1 MPAGR
6 ARYAGEVTDLT
17 RASSSDAAADT
28 SSAGTHAATNLT
40 DTSRTVAGGGTDGGA
55 RWAADLRLALTLA
68 DAADAIS
75 TERYRSA
82 DLHVSLKP
90 DRTHV
95 TDADQAVERAIRA
108 GIESERPDDSFY
120 GEEYGDDA
128 AETETETGTGTGT
141 GTDAAGDATAAGRA
155 RAVPHRQWIVDP
167 IDGTAN
173 FLRGVPVWATLISLV
188 VDGVPVL
195 GVVSAPALGRRWWA
209 STGGGAFSSEH
220 GTTPLRVSGVRDLA
234 AASLSYN
241 GLDYWMDAGR
251 LEQLLDLTRKVWRV
265 RAYGDFWS
273 YMLVAEGAVDMAGE
287 FDLQPYDMAAVMS
300 IIEEAG
306 GRFTSADGEAGPW
319 HGSALATNGLL
330 HDDVLAV
337 ITASPDAAPRVIRS
351 V

>member
-1 MPAGR
+1 VPAGR
-6 ARYAGEVTDLT
+6 ARYAGEVTDPT

-28 SSAGTHAATNLT
+28 SSAGA
-40 DTSRTVAGGGTDGGA
+40 DGGA

-128 AETETETGTGTGT
+128 AGEDSALEDAAATDGTGTGT
-141 GTDAAGDATAAGRA
+141 ATGTDAPGHA

-209 STGGGAFSSEH
+209 STGGGAFASEH
-220 GTTPLRVSGVRDLA
+220 GTTPLRVSGVRELA
-234 AASLSYN
+234 DASLSYN
-241 GLDYWMDAGR
+241 GLEYWREAGR
-251 LEQLLDLTRKVWRV
+251 LEPLLTLTEQVWRT
-265 RAYGDFWS
+265 RAYGEFWS
-273 YMLVAEGAVDMAGE
+273 YLLVAEGALDIAGE
-287 FDLQPYDMAAVMS
+287 LGLQPYDMAAV
-300 IIEEAG
+300 IPIVEEAG
-306 GRFTSADGEAGPW
+306 GRFTSVDGEPGPW

-337 ITASPDAAPRVIRS
+337 VAAPDAAPRVIRS

>member
-1 MPAGR
+1 M
-6 ARYAGEVTDLT
+6 
-17 RASSSDAAADT
+17 
-28 SSAGTHAATNLT
+28 
-40 DTSRTVAGGGTDGGA
+40 
-55 RWAADLRLALTLA
+55 RLALTLA

-108 GIESERPDDSFY
+108 GVESERPGDSFY

-128 AETETETGTGTGT
+128 AGD
-141 GTDAAGDATAAGRA
+141 DAAGDRTA
-155 RAVPHRQWIVDP
+155 RAHAAPRRQWIVDP

-220 GTTPLRVSGVRDLA
+220 GAAPLRVSGVRDLA
-234 AASLSYN
+234 DASLSYN
-241 GLDYWMDAGR
+241 GLEYWREAGR
-251 LEQLLDLTRKVWRV
+251 LEQLLTLTDQVWRT
-265 RAYGDFWS
+265 RAYGEFWS
-273 YMLVAEGAVDMAGE
+273 YVLVAEGALDVAGE
-287 FDLQPYDMAAVMS
+287 LGLEPYDMAALIPIV
-300 IIEEAG
+300 EEAG
-306 GRFTSADGEAGPW
+306 GTFTSTDGEPGPW

-330 HDDVLAV
+330 HDAVLAFV
-337 ITASPDAAPRVIRS
+337 RLHPASVPHP
-351 V
+351 

>member
-1 MPAGR
+1 M
-6 ARYAGEVTDLT
+6 
-17 RASSSDAAADT
+17 
-28 SSAGTHAATNLT
+28 
-40 DTSRTVAGGGTDGGA
+40 
-55 RWAADLRLALTLA
+55 RLALTLA

-120 GEEYGDDA
+120 GEEYGNDA
-128 AETETETGTGTGT
+128 AGDDSAREDASATDGTGTRIGTGTGT
-141 GTDAAGDATAAGRA
+141 GSGSGPGSGAAGHA

-234 AASLSYN
+234 DASLSYN

>member
-1 MPAGR
+1 VPAGC
-6 ARYAGEVTDLT
+6 ARYAGCVTDPIS
-17 RASSSDAAADT
+17 ASSSDVDPADGGGHGGHDGKT
-28 SSAGTHAATNLT
+28 GATGA
-40 DTSRTVAGGGTDGGA
+40 TVAGGVSGGGVSTADATVAGGASTTTAADGGA
-55 RWAADLRLALTLA
+55 RWAADLQLALTLA

-120 GEEYGDDA
+120 GEEFGDDA
-128 AETETETGTGTGT
+128 A
-141 GTDAAGDATAAGRA
+141 GDGATR
-155 RAVPHRQWIVDP
+155 RHRQWIVDP

-220 GTTPLRVSGVRDLA
+220 GSTPLRVSGVRELA
-234 AASLSYN
+234 DASLSYN
-241 GLDYWMDAGR
+241 GLEYWREAGR
-251 LEQLLDLTRKVWRV
+251 LEPLLALTEQVWRT
-265 RAYGDFWS
+265 RAYGEFWS
-273 YMLVAEGAVDMAGE
+273 YLLIAEGALDVAGE
-287 FDLQPYDMAAVMS
+287 LGLQPYDMAAV
-300 IIEEAG
+300 IPIVEEAG
-306 GRFTSADGEAGPW
+306 GRFSSVDGEPGPW

-330 HDDVLAV
+330 HDAVLGVVAAR
-337 ITASPDAAPRVIRS
+337 ASGSDAS
-351 V
+351 